1 MCQLV
6 LQVIQIIITTYPF
19 EMILIFMDT
28 LHVTL
33 FQKIVS
39 SSTLHQLCKLAM
51 ESFLQNI
58 KIFIEM
64 SQTFRFFKPVHMDRF
79 TGKKTLFQT
88 HELQSV

>member
-6 LQVIQIIITTYPF
+6 FIQIIITTYPF
-19 EMILIFMDT
+19 EMILMFMNT

-33 FQKIVS
+33 FQKIVP

-51 ESFLQNI
+51 ENLLENI

-79 TGKKTLFQT
+79 TEKKTLQWD
-88 HELQSV
+88 E